1 MCPSTLWRRRAL
13 LHSLLAAGALTSVP
27 ALAQNAFP
35 NKPIRIVAAGAPGG
49 GMDLLARLIGDQ
61 LQRALKQPVII
72 ENKPGGNGAIAA
84 SAVLHA
90 PADGHTLLMTA
101 AAFTVMAQAM
111 PGKHAYDIT
120 RDLAPVAQIGSGGV
134 FLVVA
139 PDFPAK
145 DMKELVAQVKASPD
159 QYAYASFG
167 VGSTGHLVMAALQEQ
182 TGMRINHVPYKGMQQ
197 IFGDLMNG
205 TIKIGFV
212 DVSASLPHIR
222 AGKFRALAVSGSG
235 RMPASPEIA
244 TMGEQG
250 FKFDTDGWFGMFAP
264 RNTPAATLDVLNRE
278 IANALASA
286 ELQARLLQLNLAK
299 APRKTPV
306 QFGDTVRA
314 DLKTWTKIVQDHN
327 IRADE

>member
-13 LHSLLAAGALTSVP
+13 LHGLLAAGALASGP

-35 NKPIRIVAAGAPGG
+35 SKPIRIVAAGAPGG

-145 DMKELVAQVKASPD
+145 DMKELVARVKASPD
-159 QYAYASFG
+159 NYAYASFG

-212 DVSASLPHIR
+212 DVS
-222 AGKFRALAVSGSG
+222 
-235 RMPASPEIA
+235 
-244 TMGEQG
+244 
-250 FKFDTDGWFGMFAP
+250 
-264 RNTPAATLDVLNRE
+264 
-278 IANALASA
+278 
-286 ELQARLLQLNLAK
+286 
-299 APRKTPV
+299 
-306 QFGDTVRA
+306 
-314 DLKTWTKIVQDHN
+314 
-327 IRADE
+327 